1 MVSTSVNLRTTYAV
15 YCRTSWVSSNSKRH
29 QYTPLVACGVRG
41 IDVKSGEIGV
51 FKTLINKGFSRL
63 EEFLPD
69 VWQCL
74 LTFEILIFVYEEIGQ
89 L

>member
-1 MVSTSVNLRTTYAV
+1 MRD
-15 YCRTSWVSSNSKRH
+15 
-29 QYTPLVACGVRG
+29 

-63 EEFLPD
+63 KDFLPN

-74 LTFEILIFVYEEIGQ
+74 LILKILIFVSEEIGQ

>member
-1 MVSTSVNLRTTYAV
+1 
-15 YCRTSWVSSNSKRH
+15 
-29 QYTPLVACGVRG
+29 VRD

-63 EEFLPD
+63 KDFLPD

-74 LTFEILIFVYEEIGQ
+74 LTLGILIFVYEEIGQ
-89 L
+89 LKKCV

>member
-1 MVSTSVNLRTTYAV
+1 
-15 YCRTSWVSSNSKRH
+15 
-29 QYTPLVACGVRG
+29 VR
-41 IDVKSGEIGV
+41 DVDVEGGEIGV

-63 EEFLPD
+63 EDFLPD

-74 LTFEILIFVYEEIGQ
+74 LTSEILVFVYEEIGQ

>member
-1 MVSTSVNLRTTYAV
+1 
-15 YCRTSWVSSNSKRH
+15 
-29 QYTPLVACGVRG
+29 VRG

-51 FKTLINKGFSRL
+51 FKILINKGFSRL